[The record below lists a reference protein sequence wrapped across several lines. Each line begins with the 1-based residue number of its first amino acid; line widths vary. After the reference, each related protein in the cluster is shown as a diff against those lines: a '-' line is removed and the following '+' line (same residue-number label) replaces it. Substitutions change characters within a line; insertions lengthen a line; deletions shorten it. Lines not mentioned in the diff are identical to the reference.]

1 MNYTQENG
9 INNGESSGEPERIE
23 LHHDWNN
30 PAAHSNITT
39 SDSGNGDNIDD
50 SGDGDDVDAG
60 SGDNGDGS
68 DVGDGG
74 DSGNDNSDSSVIDN
88 DEDFDDLPPLT
99 PMPTSYGRRGFSFYA
114 FSFIHGD
121 RTPPAWMENLEL
133 LFASLGLV
141 VVTESREGEEKGQ

>member
-50 SGDGDDVDAG
+50 SGDGDDVDG

-88 DEDFDDLPPLT
+88 DEDFDDLPPPYT
-99 PMPTSYGRRGFSFYA
+99 MPTSYGRRGFSFYA

>member
-30 PAAHSNITT
+30 PAAHSDITT

-50 SGDGDDVDAG
+50 SGDGDDVDG

-88 DEDFDDLPPLT
+88 DEDFDDLPPPLHQCPPLMVT
-99 PMPTSYGRRGFSFYA
+99 VGSLFMPLVSFTA
-114 FSFIHGD
+114 IGH
-121 RTPPAWMENLEL
+121 PL
-133 LFASLGLV
+133 LGWKTLSCYLHH
-141 VVTESREGEEKGQ
+141 